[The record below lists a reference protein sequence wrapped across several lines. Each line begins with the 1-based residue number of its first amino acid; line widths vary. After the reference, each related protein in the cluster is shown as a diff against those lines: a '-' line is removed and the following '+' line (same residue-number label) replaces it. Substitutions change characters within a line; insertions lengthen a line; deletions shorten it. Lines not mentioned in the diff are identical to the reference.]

1 MPKLLT
7 LIALCAPLSLLGCSD
22 DDGANVPRNGPP
34 GQGGSGG
41 GDQGGAAGAGAGRA
55 GSGGASGSSAVD
67 AGGAAG
73 CSNAPDAGLDAGLA
87 DGGLSDAGLD
97 AGDPDAS
104 GDGGISGLVSFAR
117 DIHPIFEAKCGPCHV
132 DIGYG
137 GHNVGGEL
145 EQAYVDAVGL
155 GQVLLMRIDGGGMPP
170 PSAEPPNACNG
181 DPGTPGCLTVEQVAL
196 VATWIAQCNPR

>member
-7 LIALCAPLSLLGCSD
+7 LIALCAPLSVVGCSD

-34 GQGGSGG
+34 GQGGSAG

-55 GSGGASGSSAVD
+55 GSGGGSSGSSAVD
-67 AGGAAG
+67 AGGSAG
-73 CSNAPDAGLDAGLA
+73 CSNAPDAGLA
-87 DGGLSDAGLD
+87 DGGLSDAGLLD
-97 AGDPDAS
+97 AGVADAS

-117 DIHPIFEAKCGPCHV
+117 DIHPIFEVKCAPCHV
-132 DIGYG
+132 TEYQAGQ
-137 GHNVGGEL
+137 NVGGEL
-145 EQAYVDAVGL
+145 GQAYIDAVGL

-170 PSAEPPNACNG
+170 SSAEPPNTCDG